1 MKKQTQVSILRQ
13 KAISAGKIA
22 EKKPSKTN
30 FHRAALIAMA
40 LFCCLGFTGCKKE
53 PEVVTLPTVQRQET
67 TVPETTEAAE
77 PEVPAETAPEHLGH
91 PAEFYYGTW
100 KASKV
105 TLQDV
110 TLSVDEWIK
119 LGADQT
125 IRDISIVF
133 QDTGKFYLN
142 DGTSGDWEAAENG
155 VTIGDGG
162 IPMKDDA
169 LVMDIDGTVL
179 YLQKVSQDQTAP
191 QAEAPAEE
199 TTADGLRPEFKQAMD
214 SYESFYNEY
223 IDLLNQYKANPTD
236 FSILTKYMSML
247 SKLEEIDAAFKA
259 WDSSDMTSEELKY
272 YLEVSTRIQKKLVD
286 LF

>member
-1 MKKQTQVSILRQ
+1 MKKSAWSRYYGAEAA
-13 KAISAGKIA
+13 KAGKVFKETA
-22 EKKPSKTN
+22 CG
-30 FHRAALIAMA
+30 RARYAALCVLAV
-40 LFCCLGFTGCKKE
+40 LCVLGMCACKKE
-53 PEVVTLPTVQRQET
+53 TPVTTLPTVQRQET
-67 TVPETTEAAE
+67 TVPETTVATE
-77 PEVPAETAPEHLGH
+77 PEVTEEPTQEQKAH

-100 KASKV
+100 KVSKC
-105 TLQDV
+105 TIQDV
-110 TLSVDEWIK
+110 TLSIEELIK
-119 LGADQT
+119 LGADPSV
-125 IRDISIVF
+125 RDISIVF

-142 DGTSGDWEAAENG
+142 DGTVGDWEAAENG

-162 IPMKDDA
+162 IPLQDDA
-169 LVMDIDGTVL
+169 LVIDMDDRVL

-191 QAEAPAEE
+191 QTEAPTEE
-199 TTADGLRPEFKQAMD
+199 TTASGLRPEFKQAMD

-223 IDLLNQYKANPTD
+223 VDLLKQYKANPTD

-247 SKLEEIDAAFKA
+247 SKVEEIDAAFKA